1 LVERVYLAAKTSIPA
16 EDTRLIL
23 SLRLLIARAANKDSL
38 AWWDDDS
45 LADHTVFLLDRIF
58 PIAPRL
64 AGRSLALRAAVARH
78 QVAVAAEERALH
90 LFRLDTDNEDELA
103 ARQME
108 LATIP
113 MPEQPI
119 STMGELR
126 TQLMELTGE
135 PATFRPVRQTMTRG
149 LLIEL
154 PAAPAGVSVWRHRA
168 QALAWAYLEGAHSQP
183 VFPFILE

>member
-1 LVERVYLAAKTSIPA
+1 MVERVYLAAKTSIPA

-78 QVAVAAEERALH
+78 QVAVAAEERAVH
-90 LFRLDTDNEDELA
+90 
-103 ARQME
+103 
-108 LATIP
+108 
-113 MPEQPI
+113 
-119 STMGELR
+119 
-126 TQLMELTGE
+126 
-135 PATFRPVRQTMTRG
+135 
-149 LLIEL
+149 
-154 PAAPAGVSVWRHRA
+154 
-168 QALAWAYLEGAHSQP
+168 
-183 VFPFILE
+183 